1 MSNIRDDSELQ
12 LKEQLKAELDSPA
25 PNRAKV
31 LDILNQLE
39 QEAPVNEI
47 PVDVLK
53 AWRKSQLE
61 PPKPKNH
68 VRKALVAVAAVFVLM
83 ILVVPPVLGAEN
95 IFQLIGRWND
105 SIFSFGKEVE
115 QPKAEF
121 ETEHEGLRKLY
132 NAVQDM
138 ELSSNVVPTW
148 LPEEYVLDEIII
160 REHPEGKII
169 IASFS
174 SGEEYIVYEIRG
186 ITKECNTEYQKDT
199 ADAEVHEWFG
209 IKHYILS
216 NNDSWS
222 AMWSVDGAMCSLTTE
237 NYDLLT
243 KTVTSIYDMED
254 L

>member
-12 LKEQLKAELDSPA
+12 LKEQLKAELDSPE

-39 QEAPVNEI
+39 QDAPVNEI

-53 AWRKSQLE
+53 AWRESQLE
-61 PPKPKNH
+61 TPKPKNH

-115 QPKAEF
+115 QPESEF
-121 ETEHEGLRKLY
+121 KTEHAGLQKLY
-132 NAVQDM
+132 DAVQDM

-148 LPEEYVLDEIII
+148 LPEEYVLEEIIV
-160 REHPEGKII
+160 RDHPEGKII

-174 SGEEYIVYEIRG
+174 ADEDYVIYKIRDVPS
-186 ITKECNTEYQKDT
+186 ECNTEYQKD
-199 ADAEVHEWFG
+199 AANAEVHECFG

-216 NNDSWS
+216 NDDGWN
-222 AMWSVDGAMCSLTTE
+222 AMWSLDGVVCSISAKS
-237 NYDLLT
+237 YDLLL
-243 KTVTSIYDMED
+243 KTIASIYSVEE
-254 L
+254 

>member
-1 MSNIRDDSELQ
+1 MSNIRDNSELQ
-12 LKEQLKAELDSPA
+12 LKEQLKAELDSPE
-25 PNRAKV
+25 PDRAKV

-39 QEAPVNEI
+39 QDAPVNEI

-53 AWRKSQLE
+53 AWRESQLE
-61 PPKPKNH
+61 TPKPKNH

-115 QPKAEF
+115 QPKDEF
-121 ETEHEGLRKLY
+121 KTEREGLRKLY
-132 NAVQDM
+132 NAVQ
-138 ELSSNVVPTW
+138 ELNLSSNVVPTW
-148 LPEEYVLDEIII
+148 LPEEYMLEEIIV
-160 REHPEGKII
+160 RDHPEGKII

-174 SGEEYIVYEIRG
+174 SGEEYIVYEIRS
-186 ITKECNTEYQKDT
+186 ITKEYNTEYQKD
-199 ADAEVHEWFG
+199 AVDAEVYECFG

-222 AMWSVDGAMCSLTTE
+222 AMWSVDGAMCSLTAE
-237 NYDLLT
+237 NYDILI
-243 KTVTSIYDMED
+243 KTVTSIYDVED